1 MPLIAL
7 DDGCHLNYRVDGP
20 ADAQPLVLS
29 NSLGTA
35 IPLWEPQMAR
45 LSQRYRV
52 IRYDSR
58 GHGASDAPAGAYSLE
73 RLGQDVLTLLDEL
86 DIYRA
91 HFCGLSLGGMV
102 GQWLGANAGPR
113 LERLVLA
120 NTAAYMGP
128 PDGWQVRMDLVS
140 AGGMAAVT
148 DGVIERWFTPDFIAG
163 HPDTIDGIRR
173 LLLATKPQGYVGCCA
188 VVRDMDQRPH
198 LSGITVPHAAD
209 RRHRRPGHPAGQ
221 DPGTGGRHP
230 RQPRGD
236 AGRRPPDQ
244 RGTGRR
250 LQPGAAGL
258 PGLIFQSLT
267 SMPVA

>member
-198 LSGITVPHAAD
+198 LSGITVPTLLIGGTAD
-209 RRHRRPGHPAGQ
+209 PA
-221 DPGTGGRHP
+221 T
-230 RQPRGD
+230 
-236 AGRRPPDQ
+236 PPAKIQ
-244 RGTGRR
+244 E
-250 LQPGAAGL
+250 LAAGIPDNRVVML
-258 PGLIFQSLT
+258 DAAHLT
-267 SMPVA
+267 NVAQADAFNQALLDFLG